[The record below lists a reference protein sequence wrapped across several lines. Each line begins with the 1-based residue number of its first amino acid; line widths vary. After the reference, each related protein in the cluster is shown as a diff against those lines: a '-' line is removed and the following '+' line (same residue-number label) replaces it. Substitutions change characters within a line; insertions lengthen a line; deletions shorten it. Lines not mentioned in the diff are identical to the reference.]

1 MKILA
6 LAGSNSK
13 NSINKKLVIFA
24 ASLFIN
30 AEINLLDL
38 NDFEMPI
45 YSIDRQKENGIPE
58 LAQSFSTE
66 IKEADLIL
74 ISLAEHNGAYS
85 VAFKNIFDWFSR
97 IPNQTAWLD
106 KPMFLLATSPG
117 ARGGSSVLEMAKN
130 RFPFNGGKVLDTFSL
145 PSFND
150 NFDEQKGITN
160 LTYLENL
167 KAKIQNIIEKLSDK

>member
-6 LAGSNSK
+6 LAGSNS
-13 NSINKKLVIFA
+13 
-24 ASLFIN
+24 
-30 AEINLLDL
+30 
-38 NDFEMPI
+38 FEMPI
-45 YSIDRQKENGIPE
+45 YSIDREKENGIPE
-58 LAQSFSTE
+58 LAQSFSTK

-74 ISLAEHNGAYS
+74 ISLAEHNGTYS
-85 VAFKNIFDWFSR
+85 VAFKNIFDWLSR
-97 IPNQTAWLD
+97 IPNQTVWLD
-106 KPMFLLATSPG
+106 KPLFLLATSPG

-160 LTYLENL
+160 LTYLKDL
-167 KAKIQNIIEKLSDK
+167 KAKIQNIAE

>member
-13 NSINKKLVIFA
+13 NSINKKLVSFA

-30 AEINLLDL
+30 AEVNLLDL

-45 YSIDRQKENGIPE
+45 YSIDREKENGIPE
-58 LAQSFSTE
+58 LAQSFSTK

-85 VAFKNIFDWFSR
+85 VAFRSCLKKSR
-97 IPNQTAWLD
+97 N
-106 KPMFLLATSPG
+106 
-117 ARGGSSVLEMAKN
+117 
-130 RFPFNGGKVLDTFSL
+130 
-145 PSFND
+145 
-150 NFDEQKGITN
+150 
-160 LTYLENL
+160 
-167 KAKIQNIIEKLSDK
+167 